1 MSFESFGFKKF
12 INDALNEIGFK
23 EPTSIQSLVIPK
35 IKKHANIVAQA
46 HTGTGKTHAFLLPI
60 LNNIDINEEK
70 TQAVI
75 ITPTRELARQ
85 IFQNASEIIN
95 FNKKISK
102 AIFIGGQD
110 SQKQQE
116 QLHKQQPMLVVG
128 TPSRL
133 KELYETGALK
143 ITTTTFV
150 VIDEFDMIFDLGFID
165 EIDFLLSKMKES
177 VNISLFSATLPNE
190 LKPFLVKYLN
200 NALFIDDSKNKP
212 SNKNVEHALIWTK
225 NRENQSVFNN
235 LINSINPYIVIIF
248 VNRKDQVNMVN
259 GWLKDLG
266 INNVGEL
273 HAGLDPR
280 IRASMQKRVQ
290 NNEFKYIIAT
300 DMAARGLDINGVS
313 HIISIDLP
321 NDLSYYIHRSG
332 RTGRNNFTGQSFVLH
347 NSDNQSSIEQLQKNG
362 VEFKNF
368 KLIEN
373 NLVEISPKAKKPK
386 YYNPLSPGEV
396 ASKKVVAK
404 YKNEKVKP
412 NYKKKR
418 KAELLEIKR
427 KIRREHIKEN
437 ISKIKKEKYQKRRQD
452 IFEN

>member
-1 MSFESFGFKKF
+1 MSFDKFGFKKF
-12 INDALNEIGFK
+12 INDALVEINFK
-23 EPTSIQSLVIPK
+23 EPTSIQNLVIPK

-60 LNNIDINEEK
+60 LNNIDTSLEI

-75 ITPTRELARQ
+75 LTPTRELARQ
-85 IFQNASEIIN
+85 IYQNTVEITN

-102 AIFIGGQD
+102 SMLIGGQD
-110 SQKQQE
+110 IQKQKE
-116 QLHKQQPMLVVG
+116 QLTKHQPMIVIG

-133 KELYETGALK
+133 KELYEIGALK

-177 VNISLFSATLPNE
+177 VNISLFSATLPND
-190 LKPFLVKYLN
+190 LKPFLMKYLN
-200 NALFIDDSKNKP
+200 NALLIDDSKNKP
-212 SNKNVEHALIWTK
+212 SNKNVEHILIWTK
-225 NRENQSVFNN
+225 NRENQVIFNN

-248 VNRKDQVNMVN
+248 VNRKDQVSMVN
-259 GWLKDLG
+259 EWFNKLG
-266 INNVGEL
+266 ITNVGEL

-280 IRASMQKRVQ
+280 TRASMQKRVQ

-332 RTGRNNFTGQSFVLH
+332 RTGRSNLTGKSFVLH
-347 NSDNQSSIEQLQKNG
+347 NSDNQNSIEQLQKSG
-362 VEFKNF
+362 IEFKNYKF
-368 KLIEN
+368 IQNTLE
-373 NLVEISPKAKKPK
+373 EINPKNKKPK
-386 YYNPLSPGEV
+386 FYNPNSAGEI

-427 KIRREHIKEN
+427 KIRRDHIKEN
-437 ISKIKKEKYQKRRQD
+437 ISKIKKEKYQKRRED
-452 IFEN
+452 IFDN